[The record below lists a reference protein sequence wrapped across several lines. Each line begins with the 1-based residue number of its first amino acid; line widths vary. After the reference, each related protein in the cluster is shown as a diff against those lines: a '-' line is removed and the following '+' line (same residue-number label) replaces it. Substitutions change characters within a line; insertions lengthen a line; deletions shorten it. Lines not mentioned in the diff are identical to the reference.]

1 VKVAKGSQSEKPLI
15 IAENLIA
22 TKKTKLL
29 GKTELRKALLA
40 FMPIAEMKDR
50 FLLKKG
56 KQLALSQYWDTW
68 IRDDGM
74 ILAGP
79 IFGGPM
85 CAVVVEELSALG
97 VRDFIGY
104 GYSGCLDPK
113 VSPGCIMVADASF
126 CSDGTTK
133 EYCTGN
139 EVSAN
144 PEMLSYLVSLIH
156 SRSVTLERG
165 KVWTTDAIYRE
176 FPSKVKR
183 WKNAGARFVNI
194 ETASLYAV
202 ARAKGL
208 RAVYLSVVSDTLEGE
223 KWSGWYDCKE
233 ALEQVWSICLE
244 MCEKFEDK

>member
-1 VKVAKGSQSEKPLI
+1 MKEVKRGQSERPLI
-15 IAENLIA
+15 IAENLMDA
-22 TKKTKLL
+22 KKAKLL
-29 GKTELRKALLA
+29 GKTEIRKALLS

-50 FLLKKG
+50 FLLKNG
-56 KQLALSQYWDTW
+56 KQLVLSHYWDTW
-68 IRDDGM
+68 IRDDGT

-85 CAVVVEELSALG
+85 CAAVVEELSALG

-113 VSPGCIMVADASF
+113 VSPSCIMVADASF

-133 EYCTGN
+133 EYCTDN

-156 SRSVTLERG
+156 SHNIILERG

-183 WKNAGARFVNI
+183 WENLGAKFVNV
-194 ETASLYAV
+194 EMASLYAV
-202 ARAKGL
+202 A
-208 RAVYLSVVSDTLEGE
+208 
-223 KWSGWYDCKE
+223 
-233 ALEQVWSICLE
+233 
-244 MCEKFEDK
+244 